1 MYKHLKFGDFMQ
13 EKLEIIINNGNL
25 DFKALS
31 KLDISSDE
39 LKAAMRKHGVE
50 YFNNVKLATL

>member
-1 MYKHLKFGDFMQ
+1 MQ